1 MHCINYLLYLLIISI
16 LKNIINSD
24 KISKFLFYIL
34 QNQIISLKLRN
45 LSKNLS
51 YFLIFLTNNCLFS
64 YKIR

>member
-34 QNQIISLKLRN
+34 QNQINSLKI
-45 LSKNLS
+45 KK
-51 YFLIFLTNNCLFS
+51 F
-64 YKIR
+64 K